1 MLERVSKVCKDYCG
15 VLSEEAVRKNF
26 ILIYELLDEMMDFGY
41 PQSTEARI
49 LKEYICVQE
58 RHKFVTK
65 PPVALTNAVSW
76 RSEGIVHKKNEIFLD
91 VVEKLNLLVCNRE
104 LLSTAALVHV
114 GHVIC

>member
-1 MLERVSKVCKDYCG
+1 VFQNYFNELV
-15 VLSEEAVRKNF
+15 EESIRDNF
-26 ILIYELLDEMMDFGY
+26 VIIYELLDEMMDFGY